1 MLFRS
6 LIAADCGHVEVE
18 ADLRIARNTADVHQ
32 AVDLDGVVGEAIAH
46 VEVGKRHA
54 VDGVYRLEIEGG
66 IIGIAPEDEGAAL
79 AEGEVLLDD
88 ILYGDTIGAMGEG
101 VGAEEIERPLI
112 IIGGAQHAVAL
123 HGDIVVG
130 ATVHQEADG
139 GLGGAVDVEVDEH
152 VR

>member
-1 MLFRS
+1 
-6 LIAADCGHVEVE
+6 
-18 ADLRIARNTADVHQ
+18 
-32 AVDLDGVVGEAIAH
+32 
-46 VEVGKRHA
+46 
-54 VDGVYRLEIEGG
+54 
-66 IIGIAPEDEGAAL
+66 
-79 AEGEVLLDD
+79 
-88 ILYGDTIGAMGEG
+88 MGEG